1 MVGRAPADSEAVD
14 EEQPAGVTIA
24 AHRIT
29 PTARPDENKRKRIT
43 PKDYHKMVI
52 ILIFS
57 LAIPHHS
64 APSDSWPPSPTTVGT
79 MVSAFLHPFAK
90 PTRTDFVSLVRGEG
104 SLVFDSHGK
113 EYIDAMASLWYC
125 AVGHGRREIAEAI
138 KTQAETLAAYS
149 TFDPFTNSPAESLA
163 LELARLSPLPDSR
176 IFFTSSGSEAVDT
189 AMKLARLAHV
199 RQGNSDRTVII
210 SRERG
215 YHGTN
220 YGGTSAQG
228 IPPNRDGYGPL
239 VGDVYQVPADDV
251 EALASAMARDGER
264 VAAVLIEPL
273 QGAGGVFPPSDG
285 YLAAVR
291 RLCDQHGALLIF
303 DEVITA
309 FGRLGSWFA
318 AGHYQV
324 EPDLITFAKAV
335 TSGYQPLGGIV
346 VGPRVRSALENDESF
361 FLRTGF
367 TYSGHPTACAA
378 ALVNLQILEKEE
390 LLQRAL
396 SIGARLSNGLRSIE
410 NDGLV
415 ASVRGEGCV
424 WAIAHHPGIDP
435 VGVRDA
441 MLERGVITRAIGA
454 DTNTFCPP
462 FVTTDDQIDQII
474 DTLVEVLG
482 K

>member
-1 MVGRAPADSEAVD
+1 
-14 EEQPAGVTIA
+14 
-24 AHRIT
+24 
-29 PTARPDENKRKRIT
+29 
-43 PKDYHKMVI
+43 
-52 ILIFS
+52 
-57 LAIPHHS
+57 
-64 APSDSWPPSPTTVGT
+64 

-90 PTRTDFVSLVRGEG
+90 PTRADFVTLVRGEG

-113 EYIDAMASLWYC
+113 QYIDAMASLWYC
-125 AVGHGRREIAEAI
+125 AVGHGRTKIAEAI
-138 KTQAETLAAYS
+138 GNQASTLAAYS
-149 TFDPFTNSPAESLA
+149 TFDPFTNAPAEMLA
-163 LELARLSPLPDSR
+163 HKLAQLSPLPDSR

-189 AMKLARLAHV
+189 AMKLARLTHV

-228 IPPNRDGYGPL
+228 IPPNKEGYGPL
-239 VGDVYQVPADDV
+239 VGDVIQVPADDI
-251 EALASAMARDGER
+251 EALSSMMAQHGQRI
-264 VAAVLIEPL
+264 AAVLIEPL
-273 QGAGGVFPPSDG
+273 QGAGGVFPPTEG
-285 YLAAVR
+285 YLESVR

-318 AGHYQV
+318 AAHYAV

-346 VGPRVRSALENDESF
+346 VGARVREALENDVSF

-378 ALVNLQILEKEE
+378 ALVNIDILENEN
-390 LLQRAL
+390 LLEKSL
-396 SIGARLSNGLRSIE
+396 SIGARLSSGLKSLHD
-410 NDGLV
+410 DGLV

-424 WAIAHHPGIDP
+424 WAIAHHPGTDP
-435 VGVRDA
+435 VAVRDA

-462 FVTTDDQIDQII
+462 FVTTDAQIDQIV
-474 DTLVEVLG
+474 DTLVAVLG